1 MARPLTKRTG
11 NGNRYTRPSNIEA
24 AIDAALA
31 LDWPALHERTLA
43 RDRSSTDYLPS
54 ECLVHLIRKAHRDH
68 QETIR
73 DQLLAILLNRCEA
86 TLAAALPDGRTP
98 NAAYLRDEALGRLG
112 ELFAED
118 GTGDN
123 PDELDYFE
131 VRFNA
136 AFAAL
141 RTDLVRQEVR
151 ALRRSSPLPDDEAIA
166 RRPDTILH
174 TPATQEKGLFLNQL
188 FQALHSLPPE
198 ERDAVILCDFLG
210 YAEEANDPSKRTA
223 ATICGVTG
231 RTIRNRRTRAAAKL
245 SRFKEDL

>member
-1 MARPLTKRTG
+1 MARPLTKHTR
-11 NGNRYTRPSNIEA
+11 NGDRYARPANVEVV
-24 AIDAALA
+24 IDAALA
-31 LDWPALHERTLA
+31 LDWPVLHQRALV
-43 RDRSSTDYLPS
+43 RDRRSADYLPS

-68 QETIR
+68 HDTIR
-73 DQLLAILLNRCEA
+73 DQLLAILLGRCEA
-86 TLAAALPDGRTP
+86 ILVATLPDGRVP

-123 PDELDYFE
+123 SDELDYFE

-141 RTDLVRQEVR
+141 RTDLVREEVR

-166 RRPDTILH
+166 RRSDAVLH
-174 TPATQEKGLFLNQL
+174 SPATQENGLFLNQL
-188 FQALHSLPPE
+188 SHAIDSLPPE
-198 ERDAVILCDFLG
+198 ERDAVILCDILG
-210 YAEEANDPSKRTA
+210 YAEEADDPAKRTA

>member
-1 MARPLTKRTG
+1 MARPLTKYTR
-11 NGNRYTRPSNIEA
+11 NGDRYTRPPNIEA
-24 AIDAALA
+24 VIDAALA
-31 LDWPALHERTLA
+31 LDWPALHQRTLV
-43 RDRSSTDYLPS
+43 RDRRSTDYLPS

-68 QETIR
+68 HETIR
-73 DQLLAILLNRCEA
+73 DQLLAILLGRCEA
-86 TLAAALPDGRTP
+86 TLAATLPDSRAL
-98 NAAYLRDEALGRLG
+98 NAAYLRDEVLGRLG

-136 AFAAL
+136 ALAAL
-141 RTDLVRQEVR
+141 RIDLVREEVR

-166 RRPDTILH
+166 RRPDDVLH
-174 TPATQEKGLFLNQL
+174 SPATQEKGLFLNQL
-188 FQALHSLPPE
+188 FQAIHSLPPE
-198 ERDAVILCDFLG
+198 ERDAVILCDILG
-210 YAEEANDPSKRTA
+210 YAEEANDPAKRTA